1 MSELNTKD
9 FLQQI
14 ELFDNHINNKLEEL
28 ERLRSL
34 TLKITSSLKQ
44 DVVSASGSQDKLGD
58 AVAKIVDLQ
67 NEINQS
73 IDLYVDRKR
82 EVNRVLEQ
90 IRDVDYFQVLSKR
103 YLLYEP
109 WEQIA
114 MEMGYTYR
122 HITRLHGEALQAV
135 RKILNEKD
143 VLKCP

>member
-14 ELFDNHINNKLEEL
+14 ELYDNHINNKLEEL

-90 IRDVDYFQVLSKR
+90 ITDVDYLQVLSKR

>member
-1 MSELNTKD
+1 MSELNAKD

-44 DVVSASGSQDKLGD
+44 DVVSSSGSQDKLGD

-82 EVNRVLEQ
+82 EVNSVLEQ
-90 IRDVDYFQVLSKR
+90 IKDVDYFKVLSKR

-114 MEMGYTYR
+114 VEMNYTYR

-135 RKILNEKD
+135 QKILNEKD

>member
-34 TLKITSSLKQ
+34 TLKITSSLKD

-58 AVAKIVDLQ
+58 AVAKIIDLQ
-67 NEINQS
+67 DEINQS

-90 IRDVDYFQVLSKR
+90 ITDVDYLQVLSKR
-103 YLLYEP
+103 YLLYES

>member
-34 TLKITSSLKQ
+34 TLKITSSLKD

-58 AVAKIVDLQ
+58 AVAKIIDLQ
-67 NEINQS
+67 DEINQS

-90 IRDVDYFQVLSKR
+90 ITDVDYLQVLSKR
-103 YLLYEP
+103 YLLYES

-135 RKILNEKD
+135 RKILTEKD